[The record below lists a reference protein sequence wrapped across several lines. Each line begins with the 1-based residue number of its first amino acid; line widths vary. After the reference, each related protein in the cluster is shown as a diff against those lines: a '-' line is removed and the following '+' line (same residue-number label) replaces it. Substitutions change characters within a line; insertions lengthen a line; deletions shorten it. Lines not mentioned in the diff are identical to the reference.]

1 MIRRGTGYELYPLQS
16 GGNDNPAIVQGA
28 TTNFDLSAMPIS
40 LGGGGQMA
48 FYLLGLIV
56 TFYGAVVQSGST
68 GSAIT
73 PDTLTAALIQSV
85 ELRNAWH
92 GTPLQQQYCLGVHMP
107 IIEYLGCGQRLPRRE
122 MFTLAAANGTYNFKR
137 TLFIPL
143 AIGNVAKPYQT
154 AQLALMYKKAN
165 FVINVAAATVLTG
178 LSTGA
183 SLTGTGGTGS
193 CSVRCS
199 AVLEPQPNILLAPG
213 VDWVDYQS
221 PASANQTQVL
231 LNSFGNVTGLTGTNP
246 NGGVV
251 DLLAITG
258 SAGGTSFAPWD
269 LVAVGSFDP
278 ASVQRYEFPWR
289 GQYSTQHPEAVLAM
303 DILSLGGNG
312 RQVWSGTTA
321 AQTNPDNQGY
331 PYANGASAAGA
342 PAINSAPLSGLYGL
356 PLVDSTEDLQLSDVQ
371 TASQNEYYTLALIA
385 GQSFSGTNHTL
396 ARHVRSWTP
405 GKQQDWAQQVIAAGL
420 AASVIGTNNVTSR
433 YKANTPQRSLSAKET
448 QFLPVYLM
456 DPSKVSGGTSVIP
469 GLA

>member
-28 TTNFDLSAMPIS
+28 ATNFDLSAMPIS

-56 TFYGAVVQSGST
+56 TFYGAIVQAGGAGSV
-68 GSAIT
+68 IT
-73 PDTLTAALIQSV
+73 PDELTAILVQSV

-92 GTPLQQQYCLGVHMP
+92 GTPLQQQYCLGVHLP
-107 IIEYLGCGQRLPRRE
+107 IIEYLGCGMRLPRRE
-122 MFTLAAANGTYNFKR
+122 MFTIPAANGTNAFKR

-165 FVINVAAATVLTG
+165 FVINMSAASVLTA

-183 SLTGTGGTGS
+183 TLTGEAGTGS

-251 DLLAITG
+251 DLLAI
-258 SAGGTSFAPWD
+258 SGGGFDPWG
-269 LVAVGSFDP
+269 LVNVGSFDP
-278 ASVQRYEFPWR
+278 NQVQRYEFPWR

-303 DILSLGGNG
+303 QILSLGGNG
-312 RQVWSGTTA
+312 RQTWIGTSA
-321 AQTNPDNQGY
+321 APGTPDNQGY
-331 PYANGASAAGA
+331 PYANTGVAAGGTV
-342 PAINSAPLSGLYGL
+342 PNDQPLFGLYGL
-356 PLVDSTEDLQLSDVQ
+356 ALVDSCEDLQLSDVQ
-371 TASQNEYYTLALIA
+371 TASQNEYYTLALKT

-396 ARHVRSWTP
+396 ARHCRSWTP
-405 GKQQDWAQQVIAAGL
+405 GKMQDWANQVIAAGL
-420 AASVIGTNNVTSR
+420 CASVLGTNTVTSR
-433 YKANTPQRSLSAKET
+433 YKSNTPQRSLSAKEA
-448 QFLPVYLM
+448 QFLPIYLM
-456 DPSKVSGGTSVIP
+456 PPGNVSGGTPVIP
-469 GLA
+469 GV

>member
-16 GGNDNPAIVQGA
+16 GGNDNPSIVQGA
-28 TTNFDLSAMPIS
+28 ATNFDLSAMPIS

-56 TFYGAVVQSGST
+56 TFYGAVVQAGGGGSV
-68 GSAIT
+68 IT

-92 GTPLQQQYCLGVHMP
+92 GTPLQQQYALGVHLP

-122 MFTLAAANGTYNFKR
+122 GYTTPSANGTYPFKR

-165 FVINVAAATVLTG
+165 FVINVAAATVISG

-183 SLTGTGGTGS
+183 TITGTAGTGS

-231 LNSFGNVTGLTGTNP
+231 LNSFGNVTGLTGSNP

-251 DLLAITG
+251 DLLAI
-258 SAGGTSFAPWD
+258 AGTSGAFAPWE

-278 ASVQRYEFPWR
+278 DKVLRYEFPWR

-303 DILSLGGNG
+303 QILSLGGNG
-312 RQVWSGTTA
+312 RQVWSGTSA
-321 AQTNPDNQGY
+321 AITNPDNQGY
-331 PYANGASAAGA
+331 PYANVGVNAGSTNVGA
-342 PAINSAPLSGLYGL
+342 NPLSNLYGL
-356 PLVDSTEDLQLSDVQ
+356 ALVDSTEDLQLSDVQ
-371 TASQNEYYTLALIA
+371 TASQNEYYTLALTT
-385 GQSFSGTNHTL
+385 GNSFSGTNHTL

-405 GKQQDWAQQVIAAGL
+405 GKMQDWAQQVIAAGL
-420 AASVIGTNNVTSR
+420 CASVLGTNTVTSR
-433 YKANTPQRSLSAKET
+433 YKTNTPQRSLSAKEA
-448 QFLPVYLM
+448 QFLPIYLM
-456 DPSKVSGGTSVIP
+456 PPGNVSGGTPVIP
-469 GLA
+469 GV